1 MAVVVYQ
8 TIFEKELRANK
19 AVSEEWNTKQEREKV
34 MQNKHTHQGDE
45 RRKTGGR
52 DIMDTM
58 SGVEAK

>member
-19 AVSEEWNTKQEREKV
+19 AASEEWNIEQREKV
-34 MQNKHTHQGDE
+34 MQNKHTHQGRE